1 MDPLS
6 RKRNVSDGD
15 SGFDSALSSRSSS
28 ISLEESPEYGKLFD
42 QEEEIESKFY
52 FPCLKEKFASILTA
66 DEDIS
71 NHDDDEFDNVFIIT
85 NKVTGNE
92 TFYKPPSRLKFS
104 CAPPQVGHTFS
115 MEEYDRSNQIPRSQ
129 LFHSRLEYE
138 LEKQIAKMNLV
149 EVDLIM
155 NSTLSPP
162 PSLGIRVIGVNMIHG
177 VQDKLNIYVKR
188 VVEDSVAGMDGRI
201 MVNDH
206 IIEVNGISLVG
217 VSQKLAAQTLSNCA
231 VCPDTGT
238 VHFVLARPR
247 GQEEEVVE
255 EVVEEEKLEQC
266 EENKCDSKAVHEQ
279 VDEKKNEV
287 TEVTK
292 FAENLSGDTKFFT
305 KPENAFP
312 GNGDSEFEGRH
323 AIRLKTGSNV
333 GYAKELL
340 RFSKRSALIGSVL
353 LVAAYVAAFPEK
365 KYEN

>member
-1 MDPLS
+1 MKSMDSLT

-52 FPCLKEKFASILTA
+52 FPSLKEKFASILTA

-71 NHDDDEFDNVFIIT
+71 IHDEYDEIFVIT
-85 NKVTGNE
+85 NKVTGDE

-104 CAPPQVGHTFS
+104 STPPQVGSTFA
-115 MEEYDRSNQIPRSQ
+115 MEDYDRSNQIPRSQ

-138 LEKQIAKMNLV
+138 LEKQIAKMSLV
-149 EVDLIM
+149 EVDLNM
-155 NSTLSPP
+155 DSSVSPP

-188 VVEDSVAGMDGRI
+188 VVEDSVAGLDGRI
-201 MVNDH
+201 LVNDH

-231 VCPDTGT
+231 ICPETGT

-247 GQEEEVVE
+247 SEEEEVQ
-255 EVVEEEKLEQC
+255 EEKQL
-266 EENKCDSKAVHEQ
+266 EENKCDSVKVLDQ
-279 VDEKKNEV
+279 VEEEDNNKV
-287 TEVTK
+287 TVTK
-292 FAENLSGDTKFFT
+292 FAEKNSGDTKFFT

-312 GNGDSEFEGRH
+312 ENGDSEFEGRH
-323 AIRLKTGSNV
+323 AVRLTNSQKLQMNMGH
-333 GYAKELL
+333 AKELL
-340 RFSKRSALIGSVL
+340 RFSKKSVIIGSVL
-353 LVAAYVAAFPEK
+353 LIATYMVASPE
-365 KYEN
+365 

>member
-1 MDPLS
+1 MDSLS

-28 ISLEESPEYGKLFD
+28 ISLEESPEYGRLFD

-52 FPCLKEKFASILTA
+52 FPCLKEKFASILNT

-71 NHDDDEFDNVFIIT
+71 NHDEYDNVFIIT

-104 CAPPQVGHTFS
+104 CSPPQVGHTFS

-138 LEKQIAKMNLV
+138 LEKQIAKMDLV
-149 EVDLIM
+149 EVDLLM
-155 NSTLSPP
+155 DSSLSPP

-231 VCPDTGT
+231 ICPETGI
-238 VHFVLARPR
+238 VHFVLARPK
-247 GQEEEVVE
+247 GQEDEVLK
-255 EVVEEEKLEQC
+255 EEKLEQL
-266 EENKCDSKAVHEQ
+266 EENKCDSKAVHEK
-279 VDEKKNEV
+279 VDENKNEV

-292 FAENLSGDTKFFT
+292 LAEDLSGDTKNFT

-323 AIRLKTGSNV
+323 AIRLKTGLSKV

-340 RFSKRSALIGSVL
+340 RFSKKSALIGSVL
-353 LVAAYVAAFPEK
+353 LVAAYVAAFDEK
-365 KYEN
+365 K

>member
-1 MDPLS
+1 MDSLS

-28 ISLEESPEYGKLFD
+28 ISLEESPEYGRLFD
-42 QEEEIESKFY
+42 QEEELESKFY
-52 FPCLKEKFASILTA
+52 YPCLKEKFASILTA

-71 NHDDDEFDNVFIIT
+71 NQNEFENLFIIT
-85 NKVTGNE
+85 NKVTGYE

-104 CAPPQVGHTFS
+104 CTPPQVALTFS
-115 MEEYDRSNQIPRSQ
+115 MEEYDRSNQIPRSH

-138 LEKQIAKMNLV
+138 LEKQIAKMSLV
-149 EVDLIM
+149 EVDLVM
-155 NSTLSPP
+155 NSSLSPP

-188 VVEDSVAGMDGRI
+188 VVEDSVAGLDGRI

-231 VCPDTGT
+231 ICPETGT
-238 VHFVLARPR
+238 VHFVLGRPKS
-247 GQEEEVVE
+247 QEDLI
-255 EVVEEEKLEQC
+255 VEEEKVEHV
-266 EENKCDSKAVHEQ
+266 EENKCDSKAVQEQ
-279 VDEKKNEV
+279 VEEKNENDV
-287 TEVTK
+287 KEVTK
-292 FAENLSGDTKFFT
+292 LAENLSGDTKIFT

-323 AIRLKTGSNV
+323 AIRLKSGAALHSDI

-340 RFSKRSALIGSVL
+340 RFSKKYVLIGSVL
-353 LVAAYVAAFPEK
+353 LVAAYLAAEPK
-365 KYEN
+365 KK